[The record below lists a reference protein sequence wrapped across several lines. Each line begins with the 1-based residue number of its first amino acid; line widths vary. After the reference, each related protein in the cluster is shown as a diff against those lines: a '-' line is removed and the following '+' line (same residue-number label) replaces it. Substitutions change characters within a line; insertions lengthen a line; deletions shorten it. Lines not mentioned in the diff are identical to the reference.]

1 MSHCRGGRI
10 LAVTFLLLSAARSC
24 TADGKTNHWSF
35 QPVTRPQVPV
45 LTFARQ
51 TAIRNP
57 IDQFIV
63 ARLATE
69 GLTISP
75 EADRRML
82 IRRVSF
88 DLVGLPPSPEEVEAF
103 TSDKNPAAYERL
115 VDRLLSSPR
124 YGERWARHWL
134 DVVRFAESHGFEMNQ
149 ARPNAW
155 PYRDYVIR
163 AFNDDKPYDR
173 FVIEQLAGDASGLE
187 EGTGFLVGGAWD
199 QVKSPDPVLTANQ
212 RADELH
218 DMVSTVGSAF
228 LGLTVGCARC
238 HNHKFDPIPQTDYY
252 ALKACLEGVQHGERP
267 MKVRDAAEREAELA
281 AKRRELTD
289 LETQLDALEPLAQ
302 AGTGINTN
310 RLRAAVSPR
319 RNVERFAPVM
329 AKRVRFT
336 INATTDLEPC
346 IDELEVYGAGAS
358 ATNVALSVLGTRAS
372 ASSVFPNSDIHRLE
386 HINDGNHGNSRS
398 WISNER
404 GKGWVELEFHA
415 PVKIERIV
423 WGRDRQQ
430 KFSDRLATEYRIEAA
445 LDTNWTIIAS
455 SADRRAYARGTAEAN
470 PIEPDME
477 YLAPEQRNKFREW
490 SNSRRQLEKR
500 VRELSVVPAVYAGR
514 FEPSK
519 PTTRFHRGDPMQPR
533 EEVSAGPLSRIAVLP
548 EERPFPA
555 GEQERRTALGR
566 WIASH
571 ENPLTARVMV
581 NRLWHYH
588 FGRGL
593 VETPSDLGLNG
604 ARPTHPELLDWL
616 ASEFMAHAWSIKAM
630 QRLIVTSAT
639 YRQSSRANQAGL
651 RVDSDARFLWRFP
664 PKRLEA
670 ESIRDAMLVV
680 SGKLNLKMGGPG
692 FDLFEPNNNYVKV
705 YNSRTEFGPEEW
717 RRMVYQS
724 KPRMQLENT
733 FGAFDCPDAGQI
745 APRRTSSTTPLQ
757 ALNFLNSP
765 FTLQQAGF
773 FAERIRREA
782 AVDLQI
788 ARAFEVA
795 FNREPTRQEAAE
807 ASDLVEK
814 HGLPAL
820 CRALLNANEFL
831 YLY

>member
-1 MSHCRGGRI
+1 
-10 LAVTFLLLSAARSC
+10 VTFLLLSAARSF
-24 TADGKTNHWSF
+24 TAEGKTNHWSF
-35 QPVTRPQVPV
+35 QPVMRPEAPQ
-45 LTFARQ
+45 LTPAQRVG
-51 TAIRNP
+51 IRNP
-57 IDQFIV
+57 IDAFIV
-63 ARLATE
+63 ARVARE

-75 EADRRML
+75 EADRRTL
-82 IRRVSF
+82 IRRISF
-88 DLVGLPPSPEEVEAF
+88 DLAGLPPSPEEVEAF
-103 TSDKNPAAYERL
+103 ASDKDPVAYERL
-115 VDRLLSSPR
+115 VDRFLSSPR

-163 AFNDDKPYDR
+163 AFNDDKAYDR
-173 FVIEQLAGDASGLE
+173 FVIEQLAGDAFGIE

-238 HNHKFDPIPQTDYY
+238 HNHKFDPIPQSDYY
-252 ALKACLEGVQHGERP
+252 ALKACLEGVQHAERP
-267 MKVRDAAEREAELA
+267 MRYAEKREVELA
-281 AKRRELTD
+281 VKRRELS
-289 LETQLDALEPLAQ
+289 EVESQLDALEPAAQ
-302 AGTGINTN
+302 AGTDINTN
-310 RLRAAVSPR
+310 RWRAAVSPR
-319 RNVERFAPVM
+319 RNVERFASM
-329 AKRVRFT
+329 TAKRVRFT
-336 INATTDLEPC
+336 IHATTDLEPC

-358 ATNVALSVLGTRAS
+358 ATNVALSVFGTRAS

-386 HINDGNHGNSRS
+386 HINDGKHGNSRS

-404 GKGWVELEFHA
+404 GKGWVELEFPE
-415 PVKIERIV
+415 PVRIERIV

-430 KFSDRLATEYRIEAA
+430 KFSDRLATDYRIETA
-445 LDTNWTIIAS
+445 LDTNWTIVAS
-455 SADRRAYARGTAEAN
+455 SADRRPDARATGEAN
-470 PIEPDME
+470 SIETYAEGLSTERRMR
-477 YLAPEQRNKFREW
+477 YREL
-490 SNSRRQLEKR
+490 SKTRRELERR
-500 VRELSVVPAVYAGR
+500 VGELSVVAGVYAGR
-514 FEPSK
+514 FEEPR
-519 PTTRFHRGDPMQPR
+519 PTKRFHRGDPMQPR
-533 EEVSAGPLSRIAVLP
+533 EEVSAGVLSRIAAP
-548 EERPFPA
+548 AEERSFPA
-555 GEQERRTALGR
+555 AERERRLALGR
-566 WIASH
+566 WIASG

-593 VETPSDLGLNG
+593 VETPSDLGVNG

-616 ASEFMAHAWSIKAM
+616 ANEFTAHEWSIKAI

-639 YRQSSRANQAGL
+639 YRQSSTANQAGL
-651 RVDSDARFLWRFP
+651 RVDADARLLWRYP
-664 PKRLEA
+664 PRRLEA
-670 ESIRDAMLVV
+670 EAIRDAMLAV

-705 YNSRTEFGPEEW
+705 YNSRVEFGPEEW

-733 FGAFDCPDAGQI
+733 FGTFDCPDAGQI

-765 FTLQQAGF
+765 FAVQQAGL
-773 FAERIRREA
+773 FAERIRRERA
-782 AVDLQI
+782 ADLQI
-788 ARAFEVA
+788 ARAFELA
-795 FNREPTRQEAAE
+795 FNREPTRQETAA